1 MSLFIIKFTCDKSK
15 VTTTLIVYGV
25 FQQG

>member
-1 MSLFIIKFTCDKSK
+1 MSLFIIKFTCDKPN
-15 VTTTLIVYGV
+15 VTITLIVYCV